1 MKNSKII
8 ILTTG
13 QPSTNPRMVKEYQAL
28 KEAGYEVKVFYSYWQ
43 DWAVEA
49 DNKLFSEGTLHLP
62 DFTMVGGS
70 PFSDKF
76 NYNLSRVFHKLNKF
90 IYAKTGW
97 KIVSSTSRV
106 TSYLTTAARKT
117 KADLYIAHNIG
128 ALPAAVAGAKKWD
141 AKAGFDAED
150 FHRGDFKK
158 WESPQQQH
166 VIKIEDKFIPLC
178 NYLTAGSPLIGA
190 AYEKLYIGKRF
201 LPVNNVFS
209 KRFLQ
214 SIIPGNSN
222 VLSLFWFSQT
232 VGPYRGIEA
241 VVHAMNLLPTS
252 MNVELYLLG
261 QLSVGF
267 DNVLLDIS
275 LSKKIH
281 FLPPSSPNEVFA
293 ISAQYDIGLSI
304 EIPYCNNKDFCLAN
318 KMFTYMLAGNCIVF
332 SDTSAQVKF
341 LKENPGSGFIYKSEN
356 KQQLAA
362 LINRLYENRTEL
374 LDARSNARQLASL
387 EFNWEK
393 EGEKVKQLVKD
404 VLMN

>member
-28 KEAGYEVKVFYSYWQ
+28 KEAGYDVNVFYSYWQ
-43 DWAVEA
+43 HWAVEA
-49 DNKLFSEGTLHLP
+49 DNKLFSEGTLHLS

-70 PFSDKF
+70 PFYDKF

-97 KIVSSTSRV
+97 KTVSSTSRV
-106 TSYLTTAARKT
+106 TSYLITAARKT

-128 ALPAAVAGAKKWD
+128 ALPAATAGAKKWKT
-141 AKAGFDAED
+141 KAGFDAED
-150 FHRGDFKK
+150 FHRGDFKE
-158 WESPQQQH
+158 WESRQKQH
-166 VIKIEDKFIPLC
+166 VINIEDMFIPLC

-190 AYEKLYIGKRF
+190 AYEKLYIGKCF

-214 SIIPGNSN
+214 SIISGNSN

-241 VVHAMNLLPTS
+241 VVHAMNLLPPS
-252 MNVELYLLG
+252 INVELYLLG
-261 QLSVGF
+261 QLSAGF
-267 DNVLLDIS
+267 DKVLLDIS
-275 LSKKIH
+275 YSKKIH

-293 ISAQYDIGLSI
+293 ISARYDIGLSI

-356 KQQLAA
+356 QQQLAV
-362 LINRLYENRTEL
+362 LITRLYENRKEL
-374 LDARSNARQLASL
+374 LDARSNARQLASI